1 MIELMTR
8 ELPLLGPVTVAAT
21 AEGVVLVALEA
32 REAAVARL
40 ARRFPKAALVEGGPL
55 CEAALAQLAEY
66 AAGERTRFELP
77 LAPGGTP
84 FQQSVWEA
92 VGAVPYGQT
101 RTYRQIAEAVGR
113 PAAVRAAGA
122 ANGANPLC
130 VIIPCHRLLGSDG
143 SLTGYEYGLPMKK
156 ALLEL
161 EAASC

>member
-1 MIELMTR
+1 MIEIATC
-8 ELPLLGPVTVAAT
+8 ELSLLGPVTVAT
-21 AEGVVLVALEA
+21 SAEGLVLVALEE
-32 REAAVARL
+32 REAALARL
-40 ARRFPKAALVEGGPL
+40 ARRFPKAVVAEGGAL

-66 AAGERTRFELP
+66 AAGKRTRFELP

-92 VGAVPYGQT
+92 VCAVPYGQT
-101 RTYRQIAEAVGR
+101 RTYSQIAAAVGR